1 MDLTPSY
8 FLSQIKNIY
17 NNIISNHKESSTTI
31 SKESTSKAIVD
42 GKGERLVR
50 DEDIVLSA

>member
-1 MDLTPSY
+1 MKMDLTPN
-8 FLSQIKNIY
+8 FFFQQINKIY
-17 NNIISNHKESSTTI
+17 NKHKESSTTI
-31 SKESTSKAIVD
+31 PEGSTSKVIVD